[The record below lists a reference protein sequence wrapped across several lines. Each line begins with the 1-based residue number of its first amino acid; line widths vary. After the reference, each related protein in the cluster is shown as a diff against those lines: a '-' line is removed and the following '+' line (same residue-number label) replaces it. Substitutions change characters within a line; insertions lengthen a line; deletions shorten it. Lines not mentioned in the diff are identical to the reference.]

1 VSKSELLVTLA
12 TLPDGDA
19 RLAAVASALAGQTA
33 PERPASLR
41 LYRMG
46 EAANESGIGRCTLWR
61 MIRDGRLRSVEVRKG
76 SRRIP
81 ESELRRLVEGRAL

>member
-1 VSKSELLVTLA
+1 MSNTNPQVEL
-12 TLPDGDA
+12 A
-19 RLAAVASALAGQTA
+19 RLALKALPPEALARVIREHSPHE

-46 EAANESGIGRCTLWR
+46 EAARETSISRATLWR
-61 MIRDGRLRSVEVRKG
+61 AISEGRLRAVEVRKG

-81 ESELRRLVEGRAL
+81 EAELRRFVEGR